1 MDNEHL
7 QGILWAE
14 LYIYNLIFNKRLP
27 ETKVLIGSKL
37 SVISP
42 KSEYERGV
50 KFAFSEFLTRH
61 SRNTNKAYLDNHVP
75 C

>member
-1 MDNEHL
+1 MDERI
-7 QGILWAE
+7 QGIMWAE
-14 LYIYNLIFNKRLP
+14 IYIHNLIFNKGLP
-27 ETKVLIGSKL
+27 ETKVLV
-37 SVISP
+37 SVKVSEVKV
-42 KSEYERGV
+42 KSEYERGA